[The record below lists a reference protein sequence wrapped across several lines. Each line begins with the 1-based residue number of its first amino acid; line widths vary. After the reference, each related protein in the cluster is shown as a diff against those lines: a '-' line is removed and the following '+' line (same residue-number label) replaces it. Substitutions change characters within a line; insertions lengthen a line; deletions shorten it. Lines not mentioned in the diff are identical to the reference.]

1 MRALVVQH
9 DHVSPPGPVGERL
22 VERGYDLDLHTVV
35 EQDNFHAPHVHNPF
49 PTLDGVDL
57 VVTMGAVW
65 SAYDVSTI
73 GSWVGTELDL
83 LREADRRGVPVLG
96 ICFGGQLLAAA
107 HGGRV
112 ERSDEPEIGWVTVET
127 DDETLA
133 PAGPWFQWHFDRW
146 VTPPGATELARNG
159 VAPQAFALR
168 RNLAVQ
174 FHPELTSAML
184 DGWLGNGGAESAR
197 AHGRDP
203 DRLRR
208 ETAVEGPAAA
218 GRAKG
223 LVDAFLDAVA
233 TRAVPGAVAPAKASR
248 EGAMATDRPERY
260 ARQLAS
266 HWSAKAAT
274 GEEGEETV
282 IRFDGGS
289 TVRMVP
295 AAGELRI
302 RVEVPPGEDVN
313 GFADVV
319 ARHLQGFG
327 RREELE
333 VVWEPAT
340 TS

>member
-22 VERGYDLDLHTVV
+22 VDRGYDLDLHTVV
-35 EQDNFHAPHVHNPF
+35 EQDNFHTPHVHNPF
-49 PTLDGVDL
+49 PTLEGVDL

-65 SAYDVSTI
+65 SAYDVTTI

-83 LREADRRGVPVLG
+83 LREADRTGVPVLG

-112 ERSDEPEIGWVTVET
+112 ERSDEPEIGWVTVQSE
-127 DDETLA
+127 DDVLA
-133 PAGPWFQWHFDRW
+133 PPGPWFQWHFDRW
-146 VTPPGATELARNG
+146 VTPPGAVELARNA

-174 FHPELTSAML
+174 FHPELTPAML
-184 DGWLGNGGAESAR
+184 DGWLGNGGAESAT

-203 DRLRR
+203 DGLRR

-218 GRAKG
+218 RRAKA
-223 LVDAFLDAVA
+223 LVDAFLDLVA
-233 TRAVPGAVAPAKASR
+233 TVPPAPGRS
-248 EGAMATDRPERY
+248 GTMATERPQRY
-260 ARQLAS
+260 ARQLAR
-266 HWSAKAAT
+266 HWSDKATTWEA
-274 GEEGEETV
+274 GEETV
-282 IRFDGGS
+282 ICFDGGS

-295 AAGELRI
+295 AAGELVI
-302 RVEVPPGEDVN
+302 RVEVPSGEGVA

-319 ARHLQGFG
+319 ARHLVRFG
-327 RREELE
+327 RRHELE
-333 VVWEPAT
+333 VVWGPAE